1 MHRLFVCGVVGHW
14 WPSKMGIFILVCGL
28 ARFRQARFSGQQ
40 GIFILKSKV
49 GARMCDPSK
58 YLMRLFE
65 ALGRV

>member
-1 MHRLFVCGVVGHW
+1 
-14 WPSKMGIFILVCGL
+14 MGIFILVCGL